1 MTKIVFCL
9 RLHVYYATETG
20 QFQLPLLRG
29 TPIGSEP
36 PSLGDSATLMERS
49 NDSMRV
55 PHSAPKVV
63 DNSNETMSMSEN
75 SAAQDGV
82 SGDVNLDLKVKLRFL
97 KHPTPL
103 GKIILFAVAVVLLI
117 IVLWFTMKIGRPD
130 LVDEVLHILANLL

>member
-1 MTKIVFCL
+1 
-9 RLHVYYATETG
+9 
-20 QFQLPLLRG
+20 
-29 TPIGSEP
+29 
-36 PSLGDSATLMERS
+36 
-49 NDSMRV
+49 MRV